1 MKKISETTNRKFIDT
16 ININDWNIKS
26 DTGWIPISHIHKTIE
41 YQEWV
46 IITESGK
53 SLICADTHI
62 IFDENFNEIYVKD
75 CVPLKSKIITI
86 DGIERILSVIETDV
100 YSNMYDLTVESEEHR
115 FYTND
120 ILSHNSTF
128 IDAICFS
135 LYGKP
140 FRKINKNQLI
150 NSINKNNLVAEI
162 EFSIGSIKYKV
173 IRGIKPNIFE
183 VYCNDTLVM
192 QDAKVRDYQE
202 QLERYILKMS
212 YKSFT
217 QVVILGSARYTPF
230 MQLSAA
236 DRRSVIED
244 LLDIQVFSNMNSIV
258 KDELA
263 DIKDKLKDV
272 KFNIESY
279 KDKIEVQ
286 KYNINQNKKT
296 NEDIILRKHE
306 VIANTLVEMEDNIKT
321 VSELTEENAR
331 LLKEIIDFDFVT
343 NKKNKLDSIDFKITG
358 NISKLKKEN
367 VFFTDNNNC
376 PTCRQII
383 DDEFKNSIISKN
395 IEKLNELESGNK
407 KLKEE
412 YETLESRLAKIKQI
426 NVIISNNNHEIG
438 KVNSSVT
445 SAQKYITL
453 VDKEIQELETVNNTN
468 TDDGAEKL
476 QQLMSSLDLYIEKY
490 EEYLNDK
497 NYYDF
502 ISIMLKDGGIK
513 TRIIKQYLPI
523 LNKYINQYLSQMD
536 FFVNFNIDENFDE
549 VIKSRHR
556 DEFTYANFSEGE
568 KMRLDLAI
576 LFSFRQLAKLKNS
589 VNTNLLILDEIM
601 DSSLDTGGTDV
612 LMDLISTFDNGTH
625 IFVITHKSDQISD
638 KFDMVL
644 RAEKI
649 KNFSRIR
656 VLQ

>member
-1 MKKISETTNRKFIDT
+1 MQVNFEKVRFKNFLSYGNTFTEIDLNLCRTTL
-16 ININDWNIKS
+16 S
-26 DTGWIPISHIHKTIE
+26 TGKNG
-41 YQEWV
+41 Q
-46 IITESGK
+46 GK
-53 SLICADTHI
+53 
-62 IFDENFNEIYVKD
+62 
-75 CVPLKSKIITI
+75 
-86 DGIERILSVIETDV
+86 
-100 YSNMYDLTVESEEHR
+100 
-115 FYTND
+115 
-120 ILSHNSTF
+120 STF
-128 IDAICFS
+128 IDAICFA

-140 FRKINKNQLI
+140 FRKINKSQII
-150 NSINKNNLVAEI
+150 NSINKNNLVVEL
-162 EFSIGSIKYKV
+162 EFCIGSINYKI

-183 VYCNDTLVM
+183 IYCNDSLVM
-192 QDAKVRDYQE
+192 QDAKVKDYQE
-202 QLERYILKMS
+202 QLEKYILKMS

-258 KDELA
+258 KDELNN
-263 DIKDKLKDV
+263 IKDNLKDV
-272 KFNIESY
+272 KYNIESY

-296 NEDIILRKHE
+296 NDDIILKKHE
-306 VIANTLVEMEDNIKT
+306 VIANTLIEMEDNIKT
-321 VSELTEENAR
+321 VSELTEENDK
-331 LLKEIIDFDFVT
+331 LLQQIIDFDSVT
-343 NKKNKLDSIDFKITG
+343 NKKTKLDGVAFKITG

-367 VFFTDNNNC
+367 LFFTDNNNC

-383 DDEFKNSIISKN
+383 DDEFKNTVISKN
-395 IEKLNELESGNK
+395 LEKLEELEKGNK
-407 KLKEE
+407 KLKED
-412 YETLESRLAKIKQI
+412 YETLESRLFKIKEV
-426 NVIISNNNHEIG
+426 NAVISKNNQKIG
-438 KVNSSVT
+438 VVNSNVT
-445 SAQKYITL
+445 SAQKYIKL
-453 VDKEIQELETVNNTN
+453 VDKEIKELESVKNTN
-468 TDDGAEKL
+468 TDDGAGRLHE
-476 QQLMSSLDLYIEKY
+476 LMSSLDIYTESYEKC
-490 EEYLNDK
+490 LNDK

-523 LNKYINQYLSQMD
+523 LNKYINHYLSQMD

-612 LMDLISTFDNGTH
+612 LMDLISSFDNGTH
-625 IFVITHKSDQISD
+625 IFVITHKSDQVSD

-644 RAEKI
+644 RAEKV

>member
-1 MKKISETTNRKFIDT
+1 MQINFEKIRFKNFLSYGNNFTEIDLNKCRTTL
-16 ININDWNIKS
+16 S
-26 DTGWIPISHIHKTIE
+26 TGKNG
-41 YQEWV
+41 Q
-46 IITESGK
+46 GK
-53 SLICADTHI
+53 
-62 IFDENFNEIYVKD
+62 
-75 CVPLKSKIITI
+75 
-86 DGIERILSVIETDV
+86 
-100 YSNMYDLTVESEEHR
+100 
-115 FYTND
+115 
-120 ILSHNSTF
+120 STF
-128 IDAICFS
+128 IDAICFA

-162 EFSIGSIKYKV
+162 EFSIGSTKYKV

-321 VSELTEENAR
+321 VSELTEENDR
-331 LLKEIIDFDFVT
+331 LLKEIIDFNFIT
-343 NKKNKLDSIDFKITG
+343 NKKNKLDGIEFKITG

-367 VFFTDNNNC
+367 IFFTDNNNC

-395 IEKLNELESGNK
+395 IEKLNELEAGNK

-412 YETLESRLAKIKQI
+412 YETLESRLVKIKQI
-426 NVIISNNNHEIG
+426 NSIISKNNHEIG